1 MNRKSWT
8 RVLIV
13 IVAGLWAYN
22 IYRTV
27 QNYQVKTENL
37 EERQNMPLA
46 FAPIL
51 FNKDTFDLYLPKQ
64 DPFLKNQSGGFN
76 QADQNAP
83 NLIPQN
89 PPIQPKPPVQ
99 APVNNPQWPEITYF
113 GFLRN
118 HQAEHKLC
126 ILKINGKNYR
136 LSVGD
141 EKDNV
146 KIVEA
151 YPDSIRL
158 VFNQTVKTIVK
169 N

>member
-13 IVAGLWAYN
+13 VVAGLWGYN

-27 QNYQVKTENL
+27 QNYQVKTEHL

-51 FNKDTFDLYLPKQ
+51 FNKDTFELHLPKQ
-64 DPFLKNQSGGFN
+64 DPFLKNQPTSQVTGSQNSNQN
-76 QADQNAP
+76 QAPIVQHKP
-83 NLIPQN
+83 V
-89 PPIQPKPPVQ
+89 IQPTLT
-99 APVNNPQWPEITYF
+99 NPKWPEITYF

-126 ILKINGKNYR
+126 MIKIDGKNYR

-141 EKDNV
+141 EKQNL
-146 KIVEA
+146 KIIEA
-151 YPDSIRL
+151 YPDSVIIA
-158 VFNQTVKTIVK
+158 FNNTLKTFLK
-169 N
+169 